1 VLDVHATRLEIDG
14 WVLRLDHTR
23 RDYPAAAAKARELA
37 DRAARHLDAYG
48 RGEAARA
55 DVDRAVEDVRALA
68 AT

>member
-1 VLDVHATRLEIDG
+1 
-14 WVLRLDHTR
+14 VLRLDHTR